1 LDYDV
6 KTPLQAD
13 LPHFDSGLYNLPASM
28 RNACSGNLVRLK
40 GIKMLT
46 CHEMIT

>member
-6 KTPLQAD
+6 KSPLQAD

-28 RNACSGNLVRLK
+28 RNVCSANLVRLK
-40 GIKMLT
+40 GIVLMT
-46 CHEMIT
+46 FNEVMT